1 MSDKEVRCKPLE
13 EIEPVLL
20 SEAEACELLR
30 CSPRTL
36 YNYRTQHSLP
46 FVSFGNRV
54 FYRPESLRLWASQRE
69 QVVESSA
76 AL

>member
-36 YNYRTQHSLP
+36 YTYRTRHGLR

-54 FYRPESLRLWASQRE
+54 FYRPEALRAWAAERE
-69 QVVESSA
+69 QVAESNVAS
-76 AL
+76 